1 MIFVQR
7 HLYNAM
13 QPFTHR
19 NPGMVGAAMDSK
31 NCHVELICD
40 GIHIHPT
47 MIRATFRMFGAERII
62 MISDSMRAPD

>member
-1 MIFVQR
+1 
-7 HLYNAM
+7 
-13 QPFTHR
+13 
-19 NPGMVGAAMDSK
+19 MDSK